1 MLLLQFLTVDAI
13 KMPFFVVFMLCNP
26 FIRAEPIVYPI
37 NYAIFHFL
45 VGSSAR
51 SYAQIASIGNNLLSG
66 VTEIGLQLHFGH
78 AQSVCSRCTHAFI
91 TWPSEA
97 SAGMI

>member
-1 MLLLQFLTVDAI
+1 MLLLQFLTVDTI

-26 FIRAEPIVYPI
+26 FIRAELIVYPI
-37 NYAIFHFL
+37 NYAIFNFP

-51 SYAQIASIGNNLLSG
+51 SYAQIASIGNNLLLG
-66 VTEIGLQLHFGH
+66 VTVTGLHFYFGH
-78 AQSVCSRCTHAFI
+78 AQSACSRCTHVFI